1 MKKRI
6 RIFDPPEQPMVTK
19 NDFSAPASKQYDATD
34 LKTTIQVDNDAKYDF
49 PPLKSITPE

>member
-6 RIFDPPEQPMVTK
+6 RISDPPEQPMVTK